1 MERINRHPEDIPWCA
16 YYWRILINYRE
27 PYKGNTNAGSNNN
40 NKMAKYGTPRRL
52 YIYINSSRRIQL
64 NTTST
69 TKNTIVE
76 GIKEIV
82 KNFVMALI
90 NLRFVCLMA
99 LLLIST
105 TCLTSQVS
113 GRNNIG
119 TFLSRRAYQLYY
131 REICGFRE
139 PDFILLLD
147 SPVFSDI
154 RLK

>member
-1 MERINRHPEDIPWCA
+1 
-16 YYWRILINYRE
+16 
-27 PYKGNTNAGSNNN
+27 
-40 NKMAKYGTPRRL
+40 L
-52 YIYINSSRRIQL
+52 YIYINSSGRIQL

-69 TKNTIVE
+69 TKYTIVE

-139 PDFILLLD
+139 PHFILLLD
-147 SPVFSDI
+147 SPVWNLLHGLLHPRIQRSLNLLPVFVRWSMTQVYNLNFNNGMVVLPVFYD
-154 RLK
+154 

>member
-1 MERINRHPEDIPWCA
+1 
-16 YYWRILINYRE
+16 
-27 PYKGNTNAGSNNN
+27 
-40 NKMAKYGTPRRL
+40 
-52 YIYINSSRRIQL
+52 YINSSGRIQL

-69 TKNTIVE
+69 TKYTIVE

-119 TFLSRRAYQLYY
+119 LQNG
-131 REICGFRE
+131 ICGNRE
-139 PDFILLLD
+139 PYQVNCTQQGCVTACKKAGCGGGICHKDGSCNCL
-147 SPVFSDI
+147 
-154 RLK
+154 